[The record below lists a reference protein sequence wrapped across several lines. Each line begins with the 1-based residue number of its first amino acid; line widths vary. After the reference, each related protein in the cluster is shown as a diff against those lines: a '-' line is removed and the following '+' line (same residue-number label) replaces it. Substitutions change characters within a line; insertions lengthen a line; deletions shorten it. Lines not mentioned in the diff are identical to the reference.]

1 MSNNQ
6 NNHVIVLRLQ
16 KERLTA
22 MILDEERWIQTQ
34 RNRIEDMHQ
43 HVREIE
49 RQISNETD
57 AELRSDLL
65 TSLHLYNQRI
75 WREQSHLSTMEDEFQ
90 RVRNNLL
97 HDIWKIEELLG
108 E

>member
-34 RNRIEDMHQ
+34 RNRIEDMH
-43 HVREIE
+43 
-49 RQISNETD
+49 
-57 AELRSDLL
+57 
-65 TSLHLYNQRI
+65 
-75 WREQSHLSTMEDEFQ
+75 
-90 RVRNNLL
+90 
-97 HDIWKIEELLG
+97 
-108 E
+108 